1 MILPPSDLTLR
12 ARNGHFRI
20 TSLVAEEFPWHE
32 LAPAVVGGNSGSAQ
46 FLAAMPATRPSASVQ
61 RAAFRAGEVHGMGQG
76 VGQSGT
82 HPQDDNQQGN
92 LEKRVA
98 HETQLNVNS
107 STASDG
113 RGRKSEQERGNS
125 PWGLIKRDDMSSCA
139 SVVLGVSGHGFSHAV
154 HAQLIA
160 AALAADEALKE
171 SV

>member
-1 MILPPSDLTLR
+1 
-12 ARNGHFRI
+12 
-20 TSLVAEEFPWHE
+20 
-32 LAPAVVGGNSGSAQ
+32 
-46 FLAAMPATRPSASVQ
+46 
-61 RAAFRAGEVHGMGQG
+61 MGKG

-113 RGRKSEQERGNS
+113 RGRMNEQEREIRLG
-125 PWGLIKRDDMSSCA
+125 GLIKRGDVNNCA
-139 SVVLGVSGHGFSHAV
+139 SVVLGVSGHGFSHALR
-154 HAQLIA
+154 AQLIA
-160 AALAADEALKE
+160 AALAADEGLKE